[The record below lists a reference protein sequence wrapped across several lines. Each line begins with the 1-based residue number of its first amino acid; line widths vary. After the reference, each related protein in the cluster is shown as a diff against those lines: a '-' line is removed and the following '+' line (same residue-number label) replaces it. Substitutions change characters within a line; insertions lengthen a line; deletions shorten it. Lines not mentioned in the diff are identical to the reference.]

1 METKKDCFGY
11 HTTGGRPICSCM
23 TDMVCR
29 YTTCSFYKSKEQY
42 KGELMKIHG
51 TTNFREI
58 ERQYIERMEMKAN
71 A

>member
-1 METKKDCFGY
+1 
-11 HTTGGRPICSCM
+11 M